1 MARSRRPCAAAWRR
15 SARVFRSTSLT
26 LALALLP
33 AASPGEA
40 LGQTLEGPARVTD
53 DGHLVVQGREL
64 ALFGIDLPTHDRTC
78 RTTVSPAKCGPRAVL
93 ILAEQVRGFVHCDVL
108 GRHASG
114 LPAANCT
121 VAGRRMLDDR
131 IDLAAEMLR
140 EGWAF
145 VRPEAPP
152 YYHSLERLA
161 RTREIG
167 MWDDATV
174 NLR

>member
-1 MARSRRPCAAAWRR
+1 M
-15 SARVFRSTSLT
+15 
-26 LALALLP
+26 
-33 AASPGEA
+33 

-64 ALFGIDLPTHDRTC
+64 ALFGIDLPTFDRTC
-78 RTTVSPAKCGPRAVL
+78 RTTVSPAECGPRAVL
-93 ILAEQVRGFVHCDVL
+93 ILADQVRACAL
-108 GRHASG
+108 RRARRQPSG
-114 LPAANCT
+114 VPAATCT

-131 IDLAAEMLR
+131 VDLAAEMLR

-152 YYHSLERLA
+152 LYHSLERLA
-161 RTREIG
+161 RIREIG
-167 MWDDATV
+167 MWDNATV